1 MFEAL
6 TDRIG
11 GVLGKLRGRGK
22 LTEADVTEAL
32 REVRRAL
39 LEADVSLGVVKEFIA
54 MVRERAVGEE
64 LWNSLTPG
72 QLVVRHV
79 RDCLVELMGGTASE
93 LIMAEEGPTVV
104 LMCGLHGAG
113 KTTTSGKLG
122 LFLKNKGHKPLL
134 VATDIYRPAAIKQ
147 LEVLGGQL
155 GLPVF
160 QMGEG
165 VSPLEICKAARLHA
179 EANGNDII
187 IIDSAGRLHVDE
199 GLMTELQETRD
210 EVKPNEVFLVVD
222 AMTGQDAVNIAQ
234 QFNEKIG
241 ITGVVMTKLDGD
253 TRGGAALSVKHV
265 TGKPIK
271 FAGVGEKSSAF
282 ELFHPERM
290 AGRILGMGD
299 VLGLIEKAEQAI
311 SEEQAM
317 ALERKIREDN
327 FTLEDFLAQ
336 MQQIKKLGSIK
347 DLLGMLPGIGS
358 AMKDLQVDEKQFK
371 HLEAIIQ
378 SMSRKERR
386 KPELLNASRRK
397 RIAKGSGT
405 QVSDVNKLVKQFE
418 MMRQMMRMIAGP
430 KAKKGKL
437 GLPFRLPF

>member
-39 LEADVSLGVVKEFIA
+39 LEADVSLAVVKDFIS

-64 LWNSLTPG
+64 LWKSLTPG
-72 QLVVRHV
+72 QLVVKHV
-79 RDCLVELMGGTASE
+79 RDCLIELIGGEASD
-93 LIMAEEGPTVV
+93 LIMAEEGPTII
-104 LMCGLHGAG
+104 LMCGLNGAG

-122 LFLKNKGHKPLL
+122 LYLKNKAHKPLL
-134 VATDIYRPAAIKQ
+134 VATDVYRPAAIKQ
-147 LEVLGGQL
+147 LETLGNQL
-155 GLPVF
+155 NLPVF
-160 QMGEG
+160 QMGDG
-165 VSPLEICKAARLHA
+165 VTPLEIAKGALEQAK
-179 EANGNDII
+179 ANGNDVV
-187 IIDSAGRLHVDE
+187 IIDSAGRLHIDE
-199 GLMTELQETRD
+199 ALMSELKKTREEINPH
-210 EVKPNEVFLVVD
+210 EVLLVVD
-222 AMTGQDAVNIAQ
+222 SMTGQDAVNIAQ
-234 QFNEKIG
+234 QFNEQIG

-253 TRGGAALSVKHV
+253 TRGGAALSVRHV
-265 TGKPIK
+265 TGRPIK
-271 FAGVGEKSSAF
+271 FAGVGEKSTAL
-282 ELFHPERM
+282 ELFHPDRM

-299 VLGLIEKAEQAI
+299 VMGLIEKAEQAI
-311 SEEQAM
+311 SQEQAM
-317 ALERKIREDN
+317 DLEKKIREDN

-358 AMKDLQVDEKQFK
+358 AMKDLPVDEKQFR

-378 SMSRKERR
+378 SMTRKERR
-386 KPELLNASRRK
+386 KPDLLNASRRK

-405 QVSDVNKLVKQFE
+405 EVSDVNRLLKQFE
-418 MMRQMMRMIAGP
+418 MMRNMMRMIAGP